1 MVRANGPMNAW
12 GESSVAIVR
21 LAFCGHAEL
30 LLRAVEQGQDRLARS
45 IRRTTGTEKRNT
57 TMKTIVRRAA
67 LAPLLV
73 AVAASSFMLPGS
85 AVHDGSSVRAD
96 EGGPAQTAGVFDW
109 D

>member
-1 MVRANGPMNAW
+1 M
-12 GESSVAIVR
+12 
-21 LAFCGHAEL
+21 
-30 LLRAVEQGQDRLARS
+30 
-45 IRRTTGTEKRNT
+45 RNT
-57 TMKTIVRRAA
+57 AMKTIVRRAA
-67 LAPLLV
+67 LAPLVV